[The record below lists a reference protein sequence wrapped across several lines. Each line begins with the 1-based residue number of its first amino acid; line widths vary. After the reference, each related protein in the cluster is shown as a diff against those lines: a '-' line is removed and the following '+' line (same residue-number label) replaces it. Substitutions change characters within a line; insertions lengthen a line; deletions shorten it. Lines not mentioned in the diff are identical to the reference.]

1 MQKPVRFKIIKKK
14 LKKKAKT
21 DMQKPIW
28 FEINKKED
36 EKLTRVIYNNQDNN
50 DFEIII
56 NRRTYYL
63 KNAKKYSMEVIT
75 HKTTNSEAKKL
86 YNELIQKDINALE
99 REKNDAKREEIN
111 GIRKFNSWIFSK
123 R

>member
-1 MQKPVRFKIIKKK
+1 
-14 LKKKAKT
+14 
-21 DMQKPIW
+21 MQKPIW
-28 FEINKKED
+28 FEIDKKEG
-36 EKLTRVIYNNQDNN
+36 EKLTRVIYNNQDNK

-111 GIRKFNSWIFSK
+111 GIRKFNSWISSK

>member
-1 MQKPVRFKIIKKK
+1 
-14 LKKKAKT
+14 
-21 DMQKPIW
+21 MQKPIW
-28 FEINKKED
+28 FEIDKKES
-36 EKLTRVIYNNQDNN
+36 EKLTTVIYNNQDNN

-63 KNAKKYSMEVIT
+63 KNAKKYSMEVTT

-86 YNELIQKDINALE
+86 YNELIQKDINVLE
-99 REKNDAKREEIN
+99 REKNDATREEIN